1 MGRLRSF
8 FKQNLQNCITKK
20 LHSKRGMT
28 LVELLSAL
36 LILSLVTGGMAA
48 AVSLGTQQ
56 YQKSMRDAEAQVL
69 YSTLMTVLSNE
80 LMYTTDIRVDDD
92 KGIGNVAQ
100 FMSQNYVI
108 EGNLSTLMTD
118 NADGNDYGKLLLG
131 NSKNTDEYMSVLGKA
146 SYTRGLSAKVTK
158 FQYHNSEH
166 YFIVEL
172 SIGYQG
178 APYYTKEFHVRSV
191 NETNAT
197 IDTI

>member
-1 MGRLRSF
+1 MSKLRGF
-8 FKQNLQNCITKK
+8 RHCMYNRITSK
-20 LHSKRGMT
+20 LYSSRGMT

-36 LILSLVTGGMAA
+36 IILLLVSGGMAA
-48 AVSLGTQQ
+48 AVSLGSQQ
-56 YQKSMRDAEAQVL
+56 YQKSMRDAEAMVL

-80 LMYTTDIRVDDD
+80 LMYTTDIRVDND

-178 APYYTKEFHVRSV
+178 APYYTKEFHVRSI
-191 NETNAT
+191 NETTAT
-197 IDTI
+197 TNTI

>member
-1 MGRLRSF
+1 MG
-8 FKQNLQNCITKK
+8 KLQGFRQCIYNCITKK

-36 LILSLVTGGMAA
+36 IILSLVTGGMAA
-48 AVSLGTQQ
+48 AVSLGSQQ
-56 YQKSMRDAEAQVL
+56 YQKSMRDAEAMVL

-80 LMYTTDIRVDDD
+80 LTYSTDIHVD
-92 KGIGNVAQ
+92 AQ
-100 FMSQNYVI
+100 GTVQRFMSQNYVI
-108 EGNLSTLMTD
+108 KGNLSTLMTD
-118 NADGNDYGKLLLG
+118 DSDGNGYGKVLLG
-131 NSKNTDEYMSVLGKA
+131 NSENTDEYMSVLGKA

-178 APYYTKEFHVRSV
+178 APYYTKEFHVRSI
-191 NETNAT
+191 NETTAT
-197 IDTI
+197 TNTI

>member
-1 MGRLRSF
+1 MGQLRRLKEQFYNRTT
-8 FKQNLQNCITKK
+8 QK
-20 LHSKRGMT
+20 LYSSRGMT

-36 LILSLVTGGMAA
+36 IILLLVSGGMAA
-48 AVSLGTQQ
+48 AVSLGSQQ
-56 YQKSMRDAEAQVL
+56 YQKSMRDAEAMVL

-92 KGIGNVAQ
+92 EGIGNVAQ

-178 APYYTKEFHVRSV
+178 APYYTKEFHVRSI
-191 NETNAT
+191 NETTAT
-197 IDTI
+197 TNTI

>member
-1 MGRLRSF
+1 MGQLRRLKEQFYNRTT
-8 FKQNLQNCITKK
+8 QK

-36 LILSLVTGGMAA
+36 IILSLVTGGMAA
-48 AVSLGTQQ
+48 AVSLGSQQ
-56 YQKSMRDAEAQVL
+56 YQKSMRDAEAMVL

-80 LMYTTDIRVDDD
+80 LTYSTDIHVD
-92 KGIGNVAQ
+92 AQ
-100 FMSQNYVI
+100 GTVQRFMSQNYVI
-108 EGNLSTLMTD
+108 KGNLSTLMTD
-118 NADGNDYGKLLLG
+118 DSDGNGYGKVLLG
-131 NSKNTDEYMSVLGKA
+131 NSENTDEYMSVLGKA

-158 FQYHNSEH
+158 FQYHNSKH

>member
-1 MGRLRSF
+1 MGKLRRLKEQFYNRTT
-8 FKQNLQNCITKK
+8 QK

-36 LILSLVTGGMAA
+36 IILSLVTGGMAA
-48 AVSLGTQQ
+48 AVSLGSQQ
-56 YQKSMRDAEAQVL
+56 YQKSMRDAEAMVL

-80 LMYTTDIRVDDD
+80 LTYSTDIHVD
-92 KGIGNVAQ
+92 AQ
-100 FMSQNYVI
+100 GTVQRFMSQNYVI
-108 EGNLSTLMTD
+108 KGNLSTLMTD
-118 NADGNDYGKLLLG
+118 DSDGNGYGKVLLG
-131 NSKNTDEYMSVLGKA
+131 NSENTDEYMSVLGKA

-178 APYYTKEFHVRSV
+178 APYYTNEFHVRSV

>member
-1 MGRLRSF
+1 MG
-8 FKQNLQNCITKK
+8 KLQGFRQCIYNCITKK

-36 LILSLVTGGMAA
+36 IILSLVTGGMAA
-48 AVSLGTQQ
+48 AVSLGSQQ
-56 YQKSMRDAEAQVL
+56 YQKSMRDAEVMVL

-80 LMYTTDIRVDDD
+80 LTYSTDIRVDNQ
-92 KGIGNVAQ
+92 GNVLR

-118 NADGNDYGKLLLG
+118 DADGNGYGKVLLG
-131 NSKNTDEYMSVLGKA
+131 NSENTDEYMSVLGKA
-146 SYTRGLSAKVTK
+146 SYTRGLSAKVTEFK
-158 FQYHNSEH
+158 YNNEDH
-166 YFIVEL
+166 YFSVTL
-172 SIGYQG
+172 SIGHQG
-178 APYYTKEFHVRSV
+178 QPYYTKEFHVRSV